1 MTRFWRLFFIFLALT
16 IAFLTAMYF
25 LGQPPAPPKNLI
37 VLMEDPDGTTG
48 AADVISKGGSQT
60 LSKAGQATGTSS
72 ADEKPRTPYFPGDAE
87 INGTFG
93 GVLRARAELPA
104 SFTIYF
110 QPNSNLITAPALTQI
125 IRIADEVR
133 RRQVASVSIYGHS
146 DNTGDAAIALA
157 LSLDR
162 AAAVRDALTA
172 QGLDTAAFSIES
184 FGDRDQL
191 VPAAPG
197 VQEPLNRRVEVVVR

>member
-1 MTRFWRLFFIFLALT
+1 MTRFWRLFFIFLFLT
-16 IAFLTAMYF
+16 ISFLTAMYF
-25 LGQPPAPPKNLI
+25 LGLPPAPPKNLV
-37 VLMEDPDGTTG
+37 VLMQDPDGTTG
-48 AADVISKGGSQT
+48 AADVITQGGTQS
-60 LSKAGQATGTSS
+60 LSKAGQATGVSS
-72 ADEKPRTPYFPGDAE
+72 PDEKPRAPYFPGDAE

-93 GVLRARAELPA
+93 AVLRTRPELPA

-110 QPNSNLITAPALTQI
+110 QPNSNLITAPAQTQI
-125 IRIADEVR
+125 LRIADEVR
-133 RRQVASVSIYGHS
+133 RRPVANVSIYGHS
-146 DNTGDAAIALA
+146 DNTGDAAIALS

-162 AAAVRDALTA
+162 AAAVRDALAA
-172 QGLDTAAFSIES
+172 QGLDAGAFSIES

>member
-25 LGQPPAPPKNLI
+25 LGQPPAPPKNLVI
-37 VLMEDPDGTTG
+37 LMQDPDGTTG
-48 AADVISKGGSQT
+48 AADVISQGGSQS
-60 LSKAGQATGTSS
+60 LSKAGQATGVSS
-72 ADEKPRTPYFPGDAE
+72 ATEAPRTPYFPGDAE

-93 GVLRARAELPA
+93 SVLAARPTLPA

-133 RRQVASVSIYGHS
+133 RRPVANVSIYGHS
-146 DNTGDAAIALA
+146 DNTGDAAVGIA

-162 AAAVRDALTA
+162 AAAVRDALAA
-172 QGLDTAAFSIES
+172 QGLDTSAFSIES